1 MQKLRGYL
9 IPIKCNVNSRSFV
22 FNTTANALD
31 AIQSFLL
38 FIVVTRTCG
47 VREGGIFSIAMAV
60 AYQMIVI
67 GRYGMRDY
75 QSTDIHKD
83 FTFSAYFLSRL
94 VTASFMFFWLAG
106 YIFWNG
112 YEPEKAGIVIAV
124 ALYKSIDVLEDVYHG
139 YYQREG
145 RLDSASL
152 AQSIRLGFTI
162 LLYLAILLLTRNL
175 LVATAISA
183 IFSLLAFM
191 LLNRTLRFVFAEP
204 AYLHAQ
210 WPSVKQLLLKCAP
223 LGICGFLQLYVV
235 NYPKYAIDSFLT
247 DTVQSYYGALSM
259 PVFAINLLSISIYR
273 PLLMQL
279 AQNWQSSNK
288 PALRQMLYKQL
299 LFIVAITMM
308 AMIFGYLF
316 GIPVLSWIYG
326 MNLEG
331 YRPALMILL
340 AGGGMAALAG
350 FMTSVIAA
358 LRIQRFLLIGYGVT
372 MLLEICAAS
381 YLVQKMGTVGASIL
395 FTTSML
401 MLALAASG
409 IVMMTISKMDN
420 TKGIHSNA
428 GD

>member
-9 IPIKCNVNSRSFV
+9 IPIKCNIKRRSLV

-31 AIQSFLL
+31 AMQSLLL
-38 FIVVTRTCG
+38 FVVVTRTCG
-47 VREGGIFSIAMAV
+47 VLEGGIFSIAMAV

-67 GRYGMRDY
+67 GRYGIRDY
-75 QSTDIHKD
+75 QSTDIHKE

-94 VTASFMFFWLAG
+94 VTASCMFFWLTG

-145 RLDSASL
+145 RLDSASF
-152 AQSIRLGFTI
+152 AQTIRLALTI
-162 LLYLAILLLTRNL
+162 LLYLAILLLTRDL
-175 LVATAISA
+175 LLATIIST
-183 IFSLLAFM
+183 IFTLLAFV
-191 LLNRTLRFVFAEP
+191 LLNRTLRTVFKEP
-204 AYLHAQ
+204 AFQHSQ
-210 WPSVKQLLLKCAP
+210 WPGVKQLLLKCAP
-223 LGICGFLQLYVV
+223 LGIGGFLQLYVV

-259 PVFAINLLSISIYR
+259 PVFVINLLSISLYR

-279 AQNWQSSNK
+279 AQYWQTSNK
-288 PALRQMLYKQL
+288 SALRQMLYKQF
-299 LFIVAITMM
+299 LFIAAITVM
-308 AMIFGYLF
+308 AMIFGYLL

-331 YRPALMILL
+331 YRLALMILL

-358 LRIQRFLLIGYGVT
+358 MRVQKYLLIGYGVT
-372 MLLEICAAS
+372 ILLEFGVAS
-381 YLVQKMGTVGASIL
+381 LLVQKMGTVGASIL

-401 MLALAASG
+401 VLALTTSG
-409 IVMMTISKMDN
+409 IVIRTMKKSGYPERN
-420 TKGIHSNA
+420 TL
-428 GD
+428 

>member
-9 IPIKCNVNSRSFV
+9 VPIKCNVSRRSLV

-31 AIQSFLL
+31 AMQSLLL
-38 FIVVTRTCG
+38 FVVVTRVCG
-47 VREGGIFSIAMAV
+47 VPEGGIFSIAMAV

-83 FTFSAYFLSRL
+83 FAFSTYFLSRL
-94 VTASFMFFWLAG
+94 VTASCMFFWLAG
-106 YIFWNG
+106 YMLWKG
-112 YEPEKAGIVIAV
+112 YEPEKVSIVLAV
-124 ALYKSIDVLEDVYHG
+124 AFYKSIDVIEDVYHG

-152 AQSIRLGFTI
+152 AQTIRLSFTI
-162 LLYLAILLLTRNL
+162 FLYLTILVLTRNL
-175 LVATAISA
+175 LLATIISA
-183 IFSLLAFM
+183 VFSYLAFV
-191 LLNRTLRFVFAEP
+191 LLNRTLRTVFAEP
-204 AYLHAQ
+204 AFQHAH
-210 WPSVKQLLLKCAP
+210 WPAVKQLLLKCAP

-259 PVFAINLLSISIYR
+259 PVFVINLLSISIYR
-273 PLLMQL
+273 PLLTQL
-279 AQNWQSSNK
+279 ASNWQTCNK
-288 PALRQMLYKQL
+288 STLRQMLHKQF
-299 LFIVAITMM
+299 LFIAAITVM
-308 AMIFGYLF
+308 ALIFGYLL
-316 GIPVLSWIYG
+316 GIPILSWIYG

-358 LRIQRFLLIGYGVT
+358 MRVQQYLLIGYGVT
-372 MLLEICAAS
+372 MLLEIGLAS
-381 YLVQKMGTVGASIL
+381 LLVQKMGTVGASIL

-401 MLALAASG
+401 VLALTTSG
-409 IVMMTISKMDN
+409 IVIRTMKKSGYPERN
-420 TKGIHSNA
+420 TL
-428 GD
+428 